1 MVSFFSF
8 TLLICRKWSNDD
20 FIKSIDKVTFYLSK
34 KESFV
39 YPVLPGP
46 TLLLWDWVEQFSNV
60 NLFSFAVA
68 IDEVNTQQKR
78 K

>member
-20 FIKSIDKVTFYLSK
+20 FIKYIQSHILFIK

-46 TLLLWDWVEQFSNV
+46 TLLLWDWVEQFLNV

-68 IDEVNTQQKR
+68 IDVVDTQQKR